1 MSDIIQQEST
11 CGLGVY
17 SRRGIALVRGDN
29 ARVWDDQGRTYIDCV
44 AGHGSANIGHGNRM
58 VAEAVAAQAGR
69 LLACSNIFYNDV
81 RAEYL
86 ERLISVAPPGVR
98 RAFLCNSGAEAVEAA
113 LKFARHVTGR
123 IDIVSTFRAFHGRTL
138 GALSTTH
145 NPVYR
150 DGFGP
155 LLPGVIFTPYN
166 NSAEL
171 EHVVSDTTA
180 AVILE
185 VVQGEGGVHVGTQEF
200 LDTTSRLCRKHG
212 ALLVVDEVQTG
223 FGRTGR
229 LFALEHFG
237 VEPDMVC
244 LAKSIAGGLPM
255 GAVLCSDRI
264 SIPSGS
270 HGTTFGGNPLCC
282 AAATATLNYIL
293 SEDLPQK
300 AAEKGR
306 YLGERLARLE
316 SSRIREIRRLGL
328 MVGIDLREKVKPYL
342 EKLQE
347 VGVLALP
354 AGPTVLRLLPPLTID
369 IADLDLVV
377 ESIQSILPA

>member
-1 MSDIIQQEST
+1 MNNFSQQEST
-11 CGLGVY
+11 CALGVY
-17 SRRGIALVRGDN
+17 SRRGIVLVRGKN
-29 ARVWDDQGRTYIDCV
+29 AHVWDDQGRMYIDCV
-44 AGHGSANIGHGNRM
+44 AGHGSANIGHGNSM
-58 VAEAVAAQAGR
+58 VAEAVAAQACR

-81 RAEYL
+81 RGEYL
-86 ERLISVAPPGVR
+86 ERLMSVAPPEVC

-150 DGFGP
+150 EGFGP

-166 NSAEL
+166 NCAEL
-171 EHVVSDTTA
+171 ERVVSDTTA

-185 VVQGEGGVHVGTQEF
+185 IVQGEGGVHVGTQEY
-200 LDTTSRLCRKHG
+200 LDTASRLCRKHG
-212 ALLVVDEVQTG
+212 ALLIVDEVQTG
-223 FGRTGR
+223 FGRTGKM
-229 LFALEHFG
+229 FALEHFG
-237 VEPDMVC
+237 MQPDMVC

-264 SIPSGS
+264 RIPSGS

-282 AAATATLNYIL
+282 AAALATLNYIL

-306 YLGERLARLE
+306 YLGERLALLE

-342 EKLQE
+342 DKLQE
-347 VGVLALP
+347 AGVLALP
-354 AGPTVLRLLPPLTID
+354 AGPTVLRLLPPLTIG
-369 IADLDLVV
+369 IAELDEVV
-377 ESIQSILPA
+377 ASIRQILPT